1 MNEEFEDDNELE
13 CLSSSID
20 PEKALYAS
28 LLQSAI
34 EDASKPVNISSTMT
48 KNQKQRAKLLE
59 EERMDASSWLF
70 DTSKN
75 YDSLISFEKTCEA
88 LNLNADMVRTKL
100 LKKGIKNRTYER
112 TQGIVLDKIIEGHKA
127 PRKSLDIQT
136 RNKLDA
142 WDRFIEKQRFLH
154 SLNLVLYRTINKKKD
169 KTKEFGHSR
178 FGNITKKVLLNEI
191 QKAIFQK
198 VHKIPHTEGISKSN
212 LLTISVASLCEDA
225 IADKKYKFKLE
236 DLSIIGYTNKTIAT
250 VDLKKII
257 EAYDA
262 WNERSKGENWNR
274 IDKIVLTDVSKVLT
288 RRKKEKWKDIHGSLK
303 EFNEEEEFF
312 VKKDI
317 LSVES
322 GDSCELNW
330 FLESNS
336 RKFPEIIVEADK
348 ISDTARTLIE
358 SNGGEAKILEYAN
371 EQEFKKEVL
380 VHNIRLRGM
389 EKRAPY
395 KAEITITPKLKA
407 TINLNIVVST
417 VTPKQYT
424 KEEQKKIRKVREN
437 NLAKKREVL
446 KRFGY

>member
-142 WDRFIEKQRFLH
+142 WDRFIEKQRFL
-154 SLNLVLYRTINKKKD
+154 LV
-169 KTKEFGHSR
+169 
-178 FGNITKKVLLNEI
+178 ITC
-191 QKAIFQK
+191 
-198 VHKIPHTEGISKSN
+198 HK
-212 LLTISVASLCEDA
+212 
-225 IADKKYKFKLE
+225 
-236 DLSIIGYTNKTIAT
+236 SI
-250 VDLKKII
+250 
-257 EAYDA
+257 
-262 WNERSKGENWNR
+262 
-274 IDKIVLTDVSKVLT
+274 
-288 RRKKEKWKDIHGSLK
+288 
-303 EFNEEEEFF
+303 
-312 VKKDI
+312 
-317 LSVES
+317 
-322 GDSCELNW
+322 
-330 FLESNS
+330 
-336 RKFPEIIVEADK
+336 
-348 ISDTARTLIE
+348 
-358 SNGGEAKILEYAN
+358 
-371 EQEFKKEVL
+371 
-380 VHNIRLRGM
+380 
-389 EKRAPY
+389 
-395 KAEITITPKLKA
+395 
-407 TINLNIVVST
+407 
-417 VTPKQYT
+417 
-424 KEEQKKIRKVREN
+424 
-437 NLAKKREVL
+437 
-446 KRFGY
+446 